1 MAETKE
7 RGVPGETEQPAQK
20 WVMPTEVF
28 SRCVGYLRPV
38 EFWNSGKQQEFKDRV
53 TYLPR
58 APAWKKPD
66 EDDPIHR

>member
-7 RGVPGETEQPAQK
+7 RGVPGETEQPIQK
-20 WVMPTEVF
+20 WVMPTEVY
-28 SRCVGYLRPV
+28 SRVVGYYAPV
-38 EFWNSGKQQEFKDRV
+38 SSWNLGKQAEWNDRV